1 MKRIISILLL
11 LLSFQFAC
19 FSQQLFPMY
28 SGLTQLEDK
37 LTSLEDNLLK
47 QQNQITLLE
56 GNLKVAEENLNRAN
70 QDLNNAISY
79 SKNLETQL
87 EEALK
92 QSEIVSTSL
101 RSKEISLRVCR
112 ITLIVAVPTCFMIGL
127 IVGWNMRGLSS

>member
-1 MKRIISILLL
+1 MKRLVSIILLSVF
-11 LLSFQFAC
+11 LLS
-19 FSQQLFPMY
+19 SLFCWEPPVY

-47 QQNQITLLE
+47 QQNQITLLQ
-56 GNLKVAEENLNRAN
+56 GNLKIAE
-70 QDLNNAISY
+70 QDLNNAILY

-101 RSKEISLRVCR
+101 KNKDITLRVLS
-112 ITLIVAVPTCFMIGL
+112 ITLTVAIPTSFIIGLMIGL
-127 IVGWNMRGLSS
+127 NTRG

>member
-1 MKRIISILLL
+1 MKKLVSIVLLFAL
-11 LLSFQFAC
+11 LLS
-19 FSQQLFPMY
+19 SLFCWEPQVY

-47 QQNQITLLE
+47 QQNQITLLQ
-56 GNLKVAEENLNRAN
+56 GNLKIAE

-87 EEALK
+87 DEALK

-101 RSKEISLRVCR
+101 KNKDITLRVLS
-112 ITLIVAVPTCFMIGL
+112 ITLTVAIPTSFIIGLMIGL
-127 IVGWNMRGLSS
+127 NTRG

>member
-11 LLSFQFAC
+11 LSFQFYC
-19 FSQQLFPMY
+19 FSQQLFSTY

-37 LTSLEDNLLK
+37 LTSLEDNFLK
-47 QQNQITLLE
+47 QQSQITLLE
-56 GNLKVAEENLNRAN
+56 GNLKVAEENLNCAN

-87 EEALK
+87 DEALK

-101 RSKEISLRVCR
+101 KNKDITLRVLS
-112 ITLIVAVPTCFMIGL
+112 ITLTVAVPTSFIIGLMIGL
-127 IVGWNMRGLSS
+127 NTRG

>member
-1 MKRIISILLL
+1 MKRLVSTLLL
-11 LLSFQFAC
+11 FVFLLS
-19 FSQQLFPMY
+19 SLFCWEPPVY

-47 QQNQITLLE
+47 QQNQITLLQ
-56 GNLKVAEENLNRAN
+56 GNLKIAE
-70 QDLNNAISY
+70 QDLNNAILY

-101 RSKEISLRVCR
+101 KNKDITLRVLS
-112 ITLIVAVPTCFMIGL
+112 ITLTVAIPTSFIIGLMIGL
-127 IVGWNMRGLSS
+127 NTRG

>member
-1 MKRIISILLL
+1 MKRIVSILLL
-11 LLSFQFAC
+11 LAFLCQSSFCLELSSMQA
-19 FSQQLFPMY
+19 Y

-56 GNLKVAEENLNRAN
+56 GNLKIAN

-101 RSKEISLRVCR
+101 KNKDISLRVCR

-127 IVGWNMRGLSS
+127 IVGWNLKGLSS

>member
-1 MKRIISILLL
+1 MKRVISTLLL
-11 LLSFQFAC
+11 FAFLHLS
-19 FSQQLFPMY
+19 LFCWEPQVY

-47 QQNQITLLE
+47 QQNQITLLQ
-56 GNLKVAEENLNRAN
+56 GNLKIAE

-101 RSKEISLRVCR
+101 KNKDITLRVLS
-112 ITLIVAVPTCFMIGL
+112 ITLTVAIPTSFIIGLMIGL
-127 IVGWNMRGLSS
+127 NTRG

>member
-1 MKRIISILLL
+1 MKKLVSIVLLFAL
-11 LLSFQFAC
+11 LLS
-19 FSQQLFPMY
+19 SLFCWEPQVY

-47 QQNQITLLE
+47 QQNQITLLQ
-56 GNLKVAEENLNRAN
+56 GNLKIAE

-87 EEALK
+87 DEALK

-101 RSKEISLRVCR
+101 KNKDITLRVLS
-112 ITLIVAVPTCFMIGL
+112 ITLTVAVPTSFIIGLMIGL
-127 IVGWNMRGLSS
+127 NTRG

>member
-11 LLSFQFAC
+11 LVFLFQSLFC
-19 FSQQLFPMY
+19 LEFSAY

-37 LTSLEDNLLK
+37 LTSLEDNFLK
-47 QQNQITLLE
+47 QQSRITLLE
-56 GNLKVAEENLNRAN
+56 GNLKVAEENLNYAN

-87 EEALK
+87 DEALK

-101 RSKEISLRVCR
+101 KNKDITLRVLS
-112 ITLIVAVPTCFMIGL
+112 ITLTVAVPTSFIIGLMIGL
-127 IVGWNMRGLSS
+127 NTRG